1 MPKGRPKGL
10 PKTGGRKPGTPNKL
24 TASAREAYALTFDGI
39 GGVPAFI
46 EWAKEN
52 RTEFYKLHSKTIPLD
67 VTSGG
72 KELAVLTWRFGDQV
86 VTF

>member
-1 MPKGRPKGL
+1 MFKKGKPRP
-10 PKTGGRKPGTPNKL
+10 PNAGRKKGSVNKL
-24 TASAREAYALTFDGI
+24 TASAREAYALTFQGI

-46 EWAKEN
+46 AWAKEN
-52 RTEFYKLHSKTIPLD
+52 PTEFYKLHSKTIPLD

-72 KELAVLTWRFGDQV
+72 KELAGLTWSFGDRK